1 MTKVGRRSIRLP
13 NSLCGAAL
21 LMALICAAPAL
32 AGGRALTPMD
42 VVTIRIVAAPDLD
55 TTARVDPD
63 GTIAFPYLGRIRAA
77 GLTEDQLAEQIERG
91 LIARKIL
98 AGP

>member
-1 MTKVGRRSIRLP
+1 MNWSRQGCATFLAICLGTLPLFGAGRV
-13 NSLCGAAL
+13 
-21 LMALICAAPAL
+21 L
-32 AGGRALTPMD
+32 AGGRILTAMD

-55 TTARVDPD
+55 ATARVEPD
-63 GTIAFPYLGRIRAA
+63 GSIAFPYLGRIRAA
-77 GLTEDQLAEQIERG
+77 GLTADELARRIEQG